1 MNPEEQE
8 GAGEQS
14 DHKQVGP
21 IEQRIFP
28 KILGIR
34 MGFEG
39 CKSRLNAL
47 MTLPTLLVQVGWI
60 KDRPGILPG
69 KHVVACMAVCT
80 SGNPLRQT
88 DAVNLPMV
96 AFIIGRHRMGG
107 KLIAFG

>member
-1 MNPEEQE
+1 MDPEEQE
-8 GAGEQS
+8 GAGQQS

-39 CKSRLNAL
+39 CKSRSNAL
-47 MTLPTLLVQVGWI
+47 MTLPTLVVQFGWI
-60 KDRPGILPG
+60 KRRPGILPG
-69 KHVVACMAVCT
+69 KYVVACMAVRT
-80 SGNPLRQT
+80 SGDPLRLAG
-88 DAVNLPMV
+88 AVNLPMV
-96 AFIIGRHRMGG
+96 AFIIGRPRMGG